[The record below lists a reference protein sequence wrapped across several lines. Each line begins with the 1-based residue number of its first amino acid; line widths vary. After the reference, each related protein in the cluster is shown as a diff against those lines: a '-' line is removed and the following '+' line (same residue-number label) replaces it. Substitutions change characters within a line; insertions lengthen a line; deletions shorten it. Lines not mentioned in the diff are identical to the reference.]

1 MNKLIANVFV
11 LVIIIEMVLL
21 SLQAEIVTATI
32 GFVIAAILSI
42 ALLLSLVRDNA
53 GRS

>member
-11 LVIIIEMVLL
+11 LVIIIEMILL

>member
-11 LVIIIEMVLL
+11 LVIIVELILL
-21 SLQAEIVTATI
+21 ALQAEIVTAII
-32 GFVIAAILSI
+32 GYVIAGLLSI
-42 ALLLSLVRDNA
+42 ALLASVVRDNA

>member
-11 LVIIIEMVLL
+11 LVIIIEMILL

-53 GRS
+53 RRS